1 VDNLIL
7 NKIGFSEYDS
17 KDFYQEQIVLRDGR
31 PVNFWIHEPSGHGI
45 LDNNIWVDENFYEEQ
60 YRQEFS
66 SNGNGKKQQ
75 CEEHLRLYDSLNAR
89 QFELFKQF
97 LTKDSKCLEIGGS
110 FGGIASK
117 VCDFG
122 VKKYHVVEP
131 NKEDALFVES
141 NCPSAKVFNSTF
153 DKAQLEKNYYDIIV
167 AFDVVEHVPSP
178 GNFLKKCHSLLK
190 PGGRLVIA
198 VPNHNDVLLTNYE
211 CNEYKNFYYHKAHI
225 NYFTSKSICDLCEL
239 AGFDGRAKS
248 FLDYSFFNHVYWH
261 QNNKPMATAEK
272 AFVGEIISNNDALS
286 NKINNFYKRV
296 ELEYENLINENMAGG
311 ALIFSGVKNG

>member
-1 VDNLIL
+1 M
-7 NKIGFSEYDS
+7 
-17 KDFYQEQIVLRDGR
+17 
-31 PVNFWIHEPSGHGI
+31 
-45 LDNNIWVDENFYEEQ
+45 
-60 YRQEFS
+60 
-66 SNGNGKKQQ
+66 
-75 CEEHLRLYDSLNAR
+75 NAR

-131 NKEDALFVES
+131 NKEDTLFVES

-248 FLDYSFFNHVYWH
+248 FLDYSFFNHVYWY
-261 QNNKPMATAEK
+261 QNNRPMGSAEK
-272 AFVGEIISNNDALS
+272 AFIGEVINNDDSLS
-286 NKINNFYKRV
+286 NKINDFYKKV
-296 ELEYENLINENMAGG
+296 ELEYEKLINENMAGG
-311 ALIFSGVKNG
+311 ALIFSGVKNV